1 MKHLCVLFLI
11 LAGIP
16 WAKGTPTVHFCVQ
29 HFSKSENSYEMVIRP
44 VGEVVAD
51 GKWKW
56 SDSLACG
63 NAFWKNGIVLE
74 YKGERIEFKGDY
86 NDVPRGNV
94 CKVCT
99 DETRLQNKAVPV
111 PSIDKLSAYEYY
123 TSREISEKN
132 ERPIEKS
139 FVEGLYGKKLK
150 VEWNSSLSCSC
161 PKYEVSTLK
170 TKLNVLID
178 GECART
184 AADSAIVDDEGGW
197 LGGGC
202 SCSGGE
208 KCVSEVDVEE
218 TKKDT
223 VPAPGVFTCYSF
235 YSTYEHP
242 KVGYYGSSKRMNMD
256 GRPEGRGTSLGCFNI
271 RGKNYLVLGSNVPA
285 QIYSAFDDE
294 DYNHCYDSVKNLK
307 QKKRLETP
315 FYSCLGSKSSPKG
328 CLPREKGIDLV
339 FDSKGKYTGWEYDG
353 EEMRDVLLPANISE
367 KVLAEIGDD
376 AAQKT
381 AGMAFYCGNTR
392 VGYKKFGRNQLHSL
406 RDALDECNARTDTD
420 VCGAIRA
427 RKDSVLAVE
436 ALRQKEWEEKHRKE
450 VEELEKKKKAF
461 YDSVEVTKKRLEKD
475 SAFIKLNQ
483 AYTIFKR
490 YEKLKYWDLEGK
502 EIANPDSVHP
512 LEIAKYKWVVGIE
525 DSVKKATVMDSIKT
539 LNRPFFERIHKRS
552 EAICKGRPAKKG
564 VLKELNDI
572 LLAWYKKDGGKE
584 YFVENRSVS
593 YRTKPCEI
601 DQEFLK
607 KYGQV
612 VEKDCK
618 YVTVDTFCVDTKDAD
633 FKRLFLSGDD
643 WDALDVF
650 SGCDRWTGTM
660 KNDEDRYNKTEFMPI
675 EISWN
680 SYDMCF
686 DYGAEGLGAIY
697 LDLEHGVATA
707 SWNCLVHHFKKVDGV
722 WKYDDTSVTCWH

>member
-1 MKHLCVLFLI
+1 MKRLGALFLI

-29 HFSKSENSYEMVIRP
+29 HFSKDENSYEMVVRP

-56 SDSLACG
+56 PDSLACG
-63 NAFWKNGIVLE
+63 NAFWKNGITLE

-86 NDVPRGNV
+86 KDVPRGNS

-99 DETRLQNKAVPV
+99 DETRLQNKAVPA

-123 TSREISEKN
+123 TSHEISEKN

-184 AADSAIVDDEGGW
+184 AADSAIVDDEGEW

-208 KCVSEVDVEE
+208 RCVSEVDVKE

-223 VPAPGVFTCYSF
+223 VPAPGVFSCYSF

-242 KVGYYGSSKRMNMD
+242 EVKYYGSSKLMNMD
-256 GRPEGRGTSLGCFNI
+256 GRPEGRGTNLGCFNI
-271 RGKNYLVLGSNVPA
+271 RGENYLVLGSNVPA
-285 QIYSAFDDE
+285 QIHSAFDDE
-294 DYNHCYDSVKNLK
+294 NYNYCYDSVKNLK

-339 FDSKGKYTGWEYDG
+339 FDSKGKYTGWEYGG
-353 EEMRDVLLPANISE
+353 EEMKDVLLPANVSE
-367 KVLAEIGDD
+367 KVLAEIGND
-376 AAQKT
+376 AARKT
-381 AGMAFYCGNTR
+381 AGMAFYCGETR
-392 VGYKKFGRNQLHSL
+392 VGYKKFERNQLHSL
-406 RDALDECNARTDTD
+406 KDALDECNARTDLD
-420 VCGAIRA
+420 VCSAIRA
-427 RKDSVLAVE
+427 GKDSALAAE

-461 YDSVEVTKKRLEKD
+461 YDSV
-475 SAFIKLNQ
+475 
-483 AYTIFKR
+483 
-490 YEKLKYWDLEGK
+490 
-502 EIANPDSVHP
+502 
-512 LEIAKYKWVVGIE
+512 
-525 DSVKKATVMDSIKT
+525 
-539 LNRPFFERIHKRS
+539 
-552 EAICKGRPAKKG
+552 
-564 VLKELNDI
+564 
-572 LLAWYKKDGGKE
+572 
-584 YFVENRSVS
+584 
-593 YRTKPCEI
+593 
-601 DQEFLK
+601 
-607 KYGQV
+607 
-612 VEKDCK
+612 
-618 YVTVDTFCVDTKDAD
+618 
-633 FKRLFLSGDD
+633 
-643 WDALDVF
+643 
-650 SGCDRWTGTM
+650 
-660 KNDEDRYNKTEFMPI
+660 
-675 EISWN
+675 
-680 SYDMCF
+680 
-686 DYGAEGLGAIY
+686 
-697 LDLEHGVATA
+697 
-707 SWNCLVHHFKKVDGV
+707 
-722 WKYDDTSVTCWH
+722 